1 MRLPPLKIQELT
13 ARVPIIQ
20 GGMGI
25 GVSLS
30 SLAGAVAREG
40 GIGVLS
46 AAQPGYREPD
56 FADHPH
62 EANLRALSREIHRAK
77 EISGGGIIGVNIM
90 CAMKNYEQYVKCCI
104 DSGADLI
111 ISGAGLPTNLPE
123 LVKGSGIKIAPIVS
137 PPKSAKVLLKDQKP
151 EATWATAKRIWT
163 SMPGPTMIRK
173 SRRFLPS

>member
-25 GVSLS
+25 GCKPFLIGGCRGSGRGSASLCCP
-30 SLAGAVAREG
+30 AR
-40 GIGVLS
+40 V
-46 AAQPGYREPD
+46 PEPD

-123 LVKGSGIKIAPIVS
+123 LVKGSGIKNRPIVS
-137 PPKSAKVLLKDQKP
+137 PPKIRQGAAENV
-151 EATWATAKRIWT
+151 
-163 SMPGPTMIRK
+163 GPPPAP
-173 SRRFLPS
+173 LPT